1 MNKHSVKSFIIPKLK
16 YGANSAIATSINY
29 LVFFSLV
36 EFATALPVPLVQVI
50 AYSTAVVA
58 NFFLQKAFVFEL
70 NRKASTAFNLSIVFS
85 VIGLGL
91 STLIIYLLIQLPIFA
106 EHLLFAKILTT
117 GTVFLYNFYTKR
129 YAFERKNLFFADEK
143 ATPTEND

>member
-36 EFATALPVPLVQVI
+36 EFVVSIPVVLAQVI
-50 AYSTAVVA
+50 AYSTAVVV

-70 NRKASTAFNLSIVFS
+70 HRRVATAFHLSVIFS

-91 STLIIYLLIQLPIFA
+91 STLIIYLLIQLPFFE
-106 EHLLFAKILTT
+106 EHLLAAKVITT
-117 GTVFLYNFYTKR
+117 STVFLYNFYSKR
-129 YAFERKNLFFADEK
+129 YAFERKKLFE
-143 ATPTEND
+143 PNE

>member
-29 LVFFSLV
+29 LVFFSLI
-36 EFATALPVPLVQVI
+36 EFVGSLPVPVVQVI

-58 NFFLQKAFVFEL
+58 NFFLQKTFVFEL
-70 NRKASTAFNLSIVFS
+70 KRKALTAFHLSIAFS

-91 STLIIYLLIQLPIFA
+91 STLIIYLLIQIPFLA
-106 EHLLFAKILTT
+106 EYLIVAKVLTT
-117 GTVFLYNFYTKR
+117 GSVFLYNFYTKR
-129 YAFERKNLFFADEK
+129 YAFERKSLFNVDEEK
-143 ATPTEND
+143 DKLS